1 MNCLDFIVFSI
12 KPMIFKILVIVL
24 GMHVCAFTE
33 WSGVCSHTWI
43 HLRGKDDLELVL
55 SPL

>member
-12 KPMIFKILVIVL
+12 KPMVFKILVIVL

-33 WSGVCSHTWI
+33 CVVRCVFAHMDSSA
-43 HLRGKDDLELVL
+43 GKG
-55 SPL
+55 